1 MDLHMSEDFQIVA
14 IDGGAASGKS
24 STARGVAGAAH
35 FLHVDTGSHYRAVT
49 LRALGEGLRPVGGP
63 ALEHFLAGLRFETEV
78 RGNCACLRLNGVV
91 PDAADI
97 RSDAVNAAVSAFAA
111 LPAVRKAVR
120 TYQRDQ
126 AAVART
132 HGFRGLVMDG
142 RDIGTVIFPD
152 ADLKIYLEAD
162 ASTRAARRKDEGQTD
177 TIDDR
182 DRIDSTR
189 ATAPLAAAPD
199 AVRIDNSNIP
209 LGGVVEEVLRLLRQG
224 ASATGASRATE
235 PR

>member
-1 MDLHMSEDFQIVA
+1 MTPYMSEGFQIVA

-49 LRALGEGLRPVGGP
+49 LRALAEGLEPREGP
-63 ALEHFLAGLRFETEV
+63 ALDRFLAGLRFESEV
-78 RGNCACLRLNGVV
+78 RGRCACIRLNDEV
-91 PDAADI
+91 PARADI

-111 LPAVRKAVR
+111 LPAVREAVR
-120 TYQRDQ
+120 AYQRDQ
-126 AAVART
+126 AGVARQ
-132 HGFRGLVMDG
+132 HGFKGLVMDG

-152 ADLKIYLEAD
+152 ADLKVYLEAD
-162 ASTRAARRKDEGQTD
+162 ASTRAARRKEEGQTD

-209 LGGVVEEVLRLLRQG
+209 LEGVVDEVLRLLRERSAG
-224 ASATGASRATE
+224 ARAEESPTQ
-235 PR
+235 